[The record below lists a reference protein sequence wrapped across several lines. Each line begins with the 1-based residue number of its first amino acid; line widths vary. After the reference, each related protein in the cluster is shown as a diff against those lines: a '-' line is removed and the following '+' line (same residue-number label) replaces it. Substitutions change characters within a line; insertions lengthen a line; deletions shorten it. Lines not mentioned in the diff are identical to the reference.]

1 MVTILIMSEKI
12 ITPGLLKI
20 KMIRNKSYDVILA
33 EYDVTNNILSRDSN
47 DIVYVVMWPK
57 FGNSSISL
65 REVIITKICKDLTEK
80 KNFLTG
86 GLGSSSIIWD

>member
-1 MVTILIMSEKI
+1 MVTILIMSEKM

-20 KMIRNKSYDVILA
+20 KMIRKKSYDVILA

-47 DIVYVVMWPK
+47 DIVYVVMRPK

-65 REVIITKICKDLTEK
+65 REVIITKILLGFNQKNK
-80 KNFLTG
+80 KLF
-86 GLGSSSIIWD
+86 

>member
-1 MVTILIMSEKI
+1 
-12 ITPGLLKI
+12 
-20 KMIRNKSYDVILA
+20 MIRNKSYDVILA

-65 REVIITKICKDLTEK
+65 REVIITKIL
-80 KNFLTG
+80 
-86 GLGSSSIIWD
+86 